1 MKRLL
6 SVICILAISVFV
18 SCGTSSSEIIKLKYE
33 PLSEKEERILTLTG
47 DKILL
52 YEINNIPKG
61 KRFEVLISYEIYE
74 KDEKIKEEVI
84 TGIGIGGPSEK
95 KEKIDVGVNIQDNKI
110 SSNINMGG
118 AISFNSIDIDM
129 NLREMSRGFLN
140 DNKYLKLGDEVYI
153 FHGVKGNGFSPIDLG
168 EKVDEERLKEVL
180 NRHEENFL
188 IKLSIKEITE

>member
-18 SCGTSSSEIIKLKYE
+18 GCGSTSSGGMKLKYE
-33 PLSEKEERILTLTG
+33 SLSEKEERILTLTG

-52 YEINNIPKG
+52 YEISNIPKG

-74 KDEKIKEEVI
+74 NGEKIKEEVI
-84 TGIGIGGPSEK
+84 TGIGIGGVSEK
-95 KEKIDVGVNIQDNKI
+95 KEKVDVGVNIQNNKI

-118 AISFNSIDIDM
+118 AISFNSIDIDF
-129 NLREMSRGFLN
+129 NLKGNGRGFLVE
-140 DNKYLKLGDEVYI
+140 DKYLKLGDEVYI
-153 FHGVKGNGFSPIDLG
+153 FHGAKGNGFSPIDLG
-168 EKVDEERLKEVL
+168 EKVDEELFREIL